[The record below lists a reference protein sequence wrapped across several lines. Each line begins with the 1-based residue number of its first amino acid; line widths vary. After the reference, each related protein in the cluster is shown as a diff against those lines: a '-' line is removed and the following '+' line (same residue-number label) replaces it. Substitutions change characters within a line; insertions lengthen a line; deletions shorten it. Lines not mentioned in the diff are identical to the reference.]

1 MAPETTPVQ
10 RHTMRMYERRE
21 EAWRPL
27 NKQRVAAFIRLFML
41 CFVEVEN
48 GVSLQ
53 RDTYRMLKKTLVQKF
68 IPWIYNRLVFTMDEM
83 YWPITLADFRE
94 LDGYLVDHLPRI
106 QKEDQWDT
114 VAFFSEKC
122 LGKGRNTNDWKTWR
136 KK

>member
-21 EAWRPL
+21 EARRPL

-53 RDTYRMLKKTLVQKF
+53 RDTYRMLKKTLVQKSH
-68 IPWIYNRLVFTMDEM
+68 PMD
-83 YWPITLADFRE
+83 L
-94 LDGYLVDHLPRI
+94 
-106 QKEDQWDT
+106 
-114 VAFFSEKC
+114 
-122 LGKGRNTNDWKTWR
+122 
-136 KK
+136 